1 MLKFIF
7 TQGSLCICLIH
18 FFPQHPVPIPFT
30 VLLEFQPQ
38 TNLPHPS
45 FDLSHLV
52 EIRTTIHPDCE
63 DILGEMDT
71 ISSMWKHD
79 ELIDLDNLERLQIG
93 IHLDDD
99 NPFDNPQM
107 ELMDYLKERVEEE
120 EVDSASDT
128 LAKLERRFETLR
140 DCDRRYEL
148 EITVDGSPI
157 DDVLRE
163 WKEKIAAVER
173 EEGAKE
179 EGGAE
184 EREGGAEG
192 AGEGTE
198 SERGSDGD
206 WTDSESE
213 SSSSLSGPTA
223 TIPYSYIHAS

>member
-1 MLKFIF
+1 M
-7 TQGSLCICLIH
+7 
-18 FFPQHPVPIPFT
+18 PIPFT
-30 VLLEFQPQ
+30 VLLEFRPQ
-38 TNLPHPS
+38 TDFPHPS

-52 EIRTTIHPDCE
+52 ELRTTIHPYSN
-63 DILGEMDT
+63 DILEEMDT

-79 ELIDLDNLERLQIG
+79 ELIGLDNLERLQIG

-99 NPFDNPQM
+99 NPFDNPQK
-107 ELMDYLKERVEEE
+107 ELRDYLKKDTWRRKKA
-120 EVDSASDT
+120 SASDYVDG
-128 LAKLERRFETLR
+128 LERWLETLR
-140 DCDRRYEL
+140 DCDRGYEL
-148 EITVDGSPI
+148 EITVGGSPI

-213 SSSSLSGPTA
+213 SYSSLSEPTA
-223 TIPYSYIHAS
+223 TIPYSYIHGS

>member
-1 MLKFIF
+1 MLKFIL
-7 TQGSLCICLIH
+7 TQGSLYIRLIH
-18 FFPQHPVPIPFT
+18 DDPQYFIPVPFT
-30 VLLEFQPQ
+30 ALLKFQHQ
-38 TNLPHPS
+38 TNLLHPS

-52 EIRTTIHPDCE
+52 EIRTTIDPHSE
-63 DILGEMDT
+63 YILEEMDT

-99 NPFDNPQM
+99 NPFGKPQM
-107 ELMDYLKERVEEE
+107 ELMDYLKEHVKEE

-128 LAKLERRFETLR
+128 LDKLERRFETLR

-163 WKEKIAAVER
+163 WKTKIVAVEK

-179 EGGAE
+179 DGGAE

-198 SERGSDGD
+198 GGSDWF
-206 WTDSESE
+206 WTDSEFE
-213 SSSSLSGPTA
+213 SYPLLSGT
-223 TIPYSYIHAS
+223 TTMIPYSYIHGS